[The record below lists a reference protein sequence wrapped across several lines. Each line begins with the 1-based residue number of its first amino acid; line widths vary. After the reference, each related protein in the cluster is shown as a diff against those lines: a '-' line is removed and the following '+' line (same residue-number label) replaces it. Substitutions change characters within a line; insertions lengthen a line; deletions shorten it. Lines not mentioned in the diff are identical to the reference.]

1 MGFGLLAPAALAAL
15 VALLLPLLLHLARRD
30 ATRPTPFAALRWLRE
45 RPKPRRRLRFDDWP
59 LLLVRLLLLAL
70 LALWLAWPVQHDASP
85 PSHWTVVV
93 PGVAADAMPDVT
105 DDDASVRWL
114 APDFPTVTGDAPAT
128 TDGASVSSLLRELDM
143 RLPAATALTVV
154 VPGTVAP
161 VDDGRV
167 TLSRPVDWRIVPA
180 APVEAPAAVSPP
192 RIDVFG
198 IAGDDPA
205 LRVLQ
210 AVARAWR
217 PDDADALRRA
227 SPGDAPRADAVIAW
241 WGAGA
246 LPSPLRDAAAGR
258 MVLLGP
264 AADMGEDWRPHA
276 VDSLFERGPC
286 GEAVCIR
293 ATRALDASTEAAVLD
308 PAFADRLRA
317 VLREAPA
324 PTRIQAADLAP
335 DTGVDAWPATPRDL
349 RPWWALLVALVFSL
363 ERWMAASARRNR
375 VA

>member
-45 RPKPRRRLRFDDWP
+45 RPRPRRRLRFDDWS
-59 LLLVRLLLLAL
+59 LLLVRLLLLGL

-93 PGVAADAMPDVT
+93 PGVAADAIPDVA
-105 DDDASVRWL
+105 DDVANVRWL
-114 APDFPTVTGDAPAT
+114 APGFPEATADAPDTA
-128 TDGASVSSLLRELDM
+128 DGASVSSLLRELDM

-154 VPGTVAP
+154 VPETVAP
-161 VDDGRV
+161 VDGGRV
-167 TLSRPVDWRIVPA
+167 ALSRPVDWRIVPA
-180 APVEAPAAVSPP
+180 APDEASTAALPP

-198 IAGDDPA
+198 IAEDDPA
-205 LRVLQ
+205 LRVLE

-241 WGAGA
+241 WGSGA
-246 LPSPLRDAAAGR
+246 LPAQLRDAAAGR
-258 MVLLGP
+258 VVLLGP
-264 AADMGEDWRPHA
+264 AADTGADRAPQPEDA
-276 VDSLFERGPC
+276 LFERGAC
-286 GEAVCIR
+286 GGARCIR

-308 PAFADRLRA
+308 PAFADRLR
-317 VLREAPA
+317 VLLRDAPA
-324 PTRIQAADLAP
+324 PTRIQATDLAP

-349 RPWWALLVALVFSL
+349 RPWWALLVALVFAL

-375 VA
+375 VT